1 MIGAGWVSGSCLNE
15 ADIIRELQRRHLNY
29 AIGKTIGARQR
40 FYAFRTEGHGPHT
53 LITHDLG
60 ELATELARTSAQDL
74 DHRGR
79 TTSPAVDS
87 QA

>member
-53 LITHDLG
+53 LITHDLR
-60 ELATELARTSAQDL
+60 ELVAELARTSAQDL

-79 TTSPAVDS
+79 TISPAVDS